1 MFEVSEV
8 RHIHLEL
15 SSLCNARCPLC
26 PRNFHGYPYNF
37 GYTET
42 NLSLVQLQTLL
53 PNVFVSQLDEVLI
66 NGNYGDFVM
75 NPESTEIILWLRAT
89 NPSMKIHISTNGG
102 ARDTKF
108 WQQLAKLNLEI
119 SFCIDGLEDTHHI
132 YRQDTT
138 YQQVI
143 KNAKTYIDAGGQ
155 AVWTMTEFEHN
166 LHQIEEA
173 RQRSE
178 KLNFFSFNTRPTYRN
193 KGAVY
198 NRQGQKIFKLS
209 NMDLNLPNTIDDT
222 FVDEK
227 IKKNRVQNNSS
238 TYLSKIIKN
247 ITCEAKNNKSIY
259 ITSEGIVKPCCYL
272 GLDKTASCFY
282 SGIKELDHFQS
293 IEKSIALFK
302 DIEKTFDSNQQ
313 LVACQQFCGK

>member
-1 MFEVSEV
+1 MFRVNEI

-26 PRNFHGYPYNF
+26 PRNFYGYPYNL

-42 NLSLVQLQTLL
+42 NLSLARLQTLL
-53 PNVFVSQLDEVLI
+53 PGTLVNQLDEVII

-75 NPESTEIILWLRAT
+75 NPESVEIISWLRSI
-89 NPSMKIHISTNGG
+89 NPTMKIHISTNGG
-102 ARDTKF
+102 ARDKNF
-108 WQQLAKLNLEI
+108 WHQLAQLNLEI

-143 KNAKTYIDAGGQ
+143 KNAKIYIDAGGR

-166 LHQIEEA
+166 KHQVKEA
-173 RQRSE
+173 TQRSKE
-178 KLNFFSFNTRPTYRN
+178 LNFFSFNIRPTTRN
-193 KGAVY
+193 KGPVY

-209 NMDLNLPNTIDDT
+209 NIDLQKPNTIDDT
-222 FVDEK
+222 FVEK
-227 IKKNRVQNNSS
+227 NHRQNNSENYFS
-238 TYLSKIIKN
+238 TVPKT
-247 ITCEAKNNKSIY
+247 ITCEAKKNKSVY

-272 GLDKTASCFY
+272 GLDKTNSKFY
-282 SGIKELDHFQS
+282 SGLEELDHFQS
-293 IEKSIALFK
+293 IENSVALFTK
-302 DIEKTFDSNQQ
+302 IEKTFDNGQQ
-313 LVACQQFCGK
+313 LRACQFFCSI